1 MIEREVAQLLTL
13 AALIDNR
20 TVTPETV
27 IMWHGIIGHLQYDDA
42 AAALREHYDRSTEWL
57 MPAHLIAI
65 IRERSKAA
73 TRALTMSPEAPSTC
87 ADGAHRRLGDGT
99 CLHCTDRSGP

>member
-27 IMWHGIIGHLQYDDA
+27 VMWHGIIGHLQYADA
-42 AAALREHYDRSTEWL
+42 AAALHQHYDQSTEWL
-57 MPAHLIAI
+57 MPAHVVAI
-65 IRERSKAA
+65 VRERSKAA
-73 TRALTMSPEAPSTC
+73 TRALTMSPEAPPEC
-87 ADGAHRRLGDGT
+87 ADGAHRRLPDGT
-99 CLHCTDRSGP
+99 CLYCTDRGEP